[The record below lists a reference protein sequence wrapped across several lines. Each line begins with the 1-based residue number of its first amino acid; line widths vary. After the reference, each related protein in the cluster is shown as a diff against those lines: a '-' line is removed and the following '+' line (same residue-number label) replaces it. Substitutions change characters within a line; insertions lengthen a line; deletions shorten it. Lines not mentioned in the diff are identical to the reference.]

1 MFSSEERYVP
11 LWGRCKANHSAS
23 FSVSDAD
30 YKWRKPEPPV
40 IPDYCYHM
48 VKETYKE
55 KTEKG
60 KMVTK
65 TSERDWKDFEN
76 LIINPSEMVRRLN
89 PSKQATNTECVP
101 VVYPDTFSLADKS
114 CEGGC
119 QQWDLNSVCGPE
131 GHCACRGLMKW
142 NSGSVSL
149 GSSATVS

>member
-1 MFSSEERYVP
+1 MTEELVSITPYQIDLTLFSSEERYVP

-65 TSERDWKDFEN
+65 TSERDWKER
-76 LIINPSEMVRRLN
+76 I
-89 PSKQATNTECVP
+89 
-101 VVYPDTFSLADKS
+101 
-114 CEGGC
+114 
-119 QQWDLNSVCGPE
+119 
-131 GHCACRGLMKW
+131 
-142 NSGSVSL
+142 
-149 GSSATVS
+149 